1 MDGSV
6 SLVEVDQGGRVRVG
20 VVLPGWA
27 DEILDIIGVSWP
39 NVDEDDYRDMA
50 DSLRE
55 FADDIDEGAND
66 AHQAI
71 QSFVGSAGGSLGV
84 EALNAHWGK
93 INGKHLKGLADCGRL
108 AATAMDG
115 VAVLIEGAKLAAI
128 VQLGILAAEVIAAQA
143 AAPFTFGLSELGA
156 VAGTQVTRL
165 AVRKIIKE
173 VCQQV
178 VEQIVS
184 VALTPVEEALGA
196 MVGDLVVQ
204 LGANALGVQ
213 KGVDL
218 GHAAQAGKDAG
229 KSAAGSMQ
237 LLSAGGGSGG
247 GGGGGGAGG
256 SGFIF
261 DPDAHDSVVNVL
273 KRAGDTFRNKG
284 GSKISRAKNHHGRT
298 RGKDAIANAAAPM
311 IDKVIDKLE
320 DGVKR
325 TATHLDEKM
334 VGGVKK
340 MKLNHREN
348 DDSIA
353 TEIQSIGKKSHG
365 NAPTY
370 HVDDKGK
377 VTRLTSGGHQ
387 PLTDEDRSR
396 LTPIGLQGDDH
407 VARRDTRKY
416 PLPKE
421 RVKKPSRQVP
431 FGSTDLSQ
439 ATQLARHAN
448 TGKIDRKTKKP
459 EQGDYGNK
467 GKKFTSR
474 NYAAARYG
482 EKGADDEFI
491 VVGRSVYTTG
501 MHSERQIG
509 IPFLDAKHA
518 GGMSE
523 LYTERAPCTKSP
535 GASDCSAW
543 MSEHIPNVDVS
554 HSVEYGDS
562 EESKK
567 KGNDAMEQYLNGINR
582 RKR

>member
-1 MDGSV
+1 M
-6 SLVEVDQGGRVRVG
+6 G

-50 DSLRE
+50 DALRE
-55 FADDIDEGAND
+55 FADDIDGGANE

-108 AATAMDG
+108 AATAMDA
-115 VAVLIEGAKLAAI
+115 VALLIEGAKLAAI
-128 VQLGILAAEVIAAQA
+128 VQLGILAAEVVAAQA

-156 VAGTQVTRL
+156 LAGTQVTRL

-184 VALTPVEEALGA
+184 VALTPIEEALGA

-204 LGANALGVQ
+204 LGANALGLQ

-229 KSAAGSMQ
+229 KSAAADMQ
-237 LLSAGGGSGG
+237 LLSAGGSSG

-256 SGFIF
+256 SGGFTF
-261 DPDAHDSVVNVL
+261 DPDAHDSVVDVL
-273 KRAGDTFRNKG
+273 KRTGDAFRNKG
-284 GSKISRAKNHHGRT
+284 GGKIGRARSHHERT
-298 RGKDAIANAAAPM
+298 RGKDVIANAAAPM
-311 IDKVIDKLE
+311 IDKVMDGLG

-325 TATHLDEKM
+325 TAKHLDEKM
-334 VGGVKK
+334 VSGVKK

-348 DDSIA
+348 DDGIA

-370 HVDDKGK
+370 HVDDHGK
-377 VTRLTSGGHQ
+377 VTRLTTAGHQ
-387 PLTDEDRSR
+387 DLTDEDRGR

-407 VARRDTRKY
+407 VARRVAGNY

-421 RVKKPSRQVP
+421 RTKKPSRQVP

-448 TGKIDRKTKKP
+448 TGKRDRKTKQP
-459 EQGDYGNK
+459 EKGDYGNK
-467 GKKFTSR
+467 SGSKFSSR
-474 NYAAARYG
+474 NYAAVRHG
-482 EKGADDEFI
+482 ERGADDEFI
-491 VVGRSVYTTG
+491 LVGRSVFTTG
-501 MHSERQIG
+501 MHSERQVG

-518 GGMSE
+518 GGMTE

-535 GASDCSAW
+535 GSADCSAW
-543 MSEHIPNVDVS
+543 MSEHLPNVKVS
-554 HSVEYGDS
+554 HSVEYGDTP
-562 EESKK
+562 ESKK
-567 KGNDAMEQYLNGINR
+567 KGNDEMEKYLNSINR